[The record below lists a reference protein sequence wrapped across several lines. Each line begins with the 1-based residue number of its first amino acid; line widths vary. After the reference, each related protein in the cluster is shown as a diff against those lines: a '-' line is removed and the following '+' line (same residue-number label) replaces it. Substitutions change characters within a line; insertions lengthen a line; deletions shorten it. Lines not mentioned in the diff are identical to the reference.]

1 MDGNQTEEGSANI
14 PEEAIKEHETILREY
29 RERTFDRMLKMFRQK
44 ESTKMNNISTYVEI
58 SGLMTAYASA
68 LFVLNFEQIGEETRI
83 VASWPI
89 IISVFIGLALY
100 YIVWKSTVT
109 TSLDDVI
116 DLYNSGKLKMANE
129 YIFQSVSESVN
140 YLENMSYGVIRLL
153 LVQATLVV
161 SGFVII
167 AIGGLI

>member
-1 MDGNQTEEGSANI
+1 M
-14 PEEAIKEHETILREY
+14 
-29 RERTFDRMLKMFRQK
+29 
-44 ESTKMNNISTYVEI
+44 
-58 SGLMTAYASA
+58 
-68 LFVLNFEQIGEETRI
+68 
-83 VASWPI
+83 
-89 IISVFIGLALY
+89 FIGLALY

-109 TSLDDVI
+109 TSSDDVI
-116 DLYNSGKLKMANE
+116 DLYNNGKLKMTNE

-140 YLENMSYGVIRLL
+140 YLENISYGVIRLL

>member
-1 MDGNQTEEGSANI
+1 M
-14 PEEAIKEHETILREY
+14 
-29 RERTFDRMLKMFRQK
+29 
-44 ESTKMNNISTYVEI
+44 
-58 SGLMTAYASA
+58 
-68 LFVLNFEQIGEETRI
+68 
-83 VASWPI
+83 
-89 IISVFIGLALY
+89 FIGLALY

-109 TSLDDVI
+109 TSADDVI
-116 DLYNSGKLKMANE
+116 DLYNNGKLKMTNE